1 MVIKKKV
8 NSKQT
13 KVNRSKKEKD
23 YSDNSKVSQS
33 AVNRKSTPVTLK
45 NKTVNLDNSEVN
57 LKKNKEDYHKNTI
70 VNQSEIETKA
80 LALTTK
86 AKHDFIELSEM
97 KPILKEI
104 IDWYEAKHK
113 NVIERPSLVI
123 DTRKFKSKPVTKSF
137 KMYPEIV
144 KKLDDFKKSYPQYQI
159 MDIVTAALT
168 EFFER
173 YAR

>member
-1 MVIKKKV
+1 MIIKKKV

-13 KVNRSKKEKD
+13 KVNRSKKEKV

-33 AVNRKSTPVTLK
+33 AVNHKSTLVTLK
-45 NKTVNLDNSEVN
+45 NKTVNQDNSEVN
-57 LKKNKEDYHKNTI
+57 SKKNKEGYHKDTI
-70 VNQSEIETKA
+70 VNQPELETKA

-97 KPILKEI
+97 KPMLKEI
-104 IDWYEAKHK
+104 IDWYETKHK

>member
-1 MVIKKKV
+1 MITKKKV

-13 KVNRSKKEKD
+13 KVNQPKKEKV
-23 YSDNSKVSQS
+23 YSDKPK
-33 AVNRKSTPVTLK
+33 VNRKSTPVTLK
-45 NKTVNLDNSEVN
+45 NKTVNQDSSEVN
-57 LKKNKEDYHKNTI
+57 LKKNNEVYHKGTI
-70 VNQSEIETKA
+70 VNQPEPETKA
-80 LALTTK
+80 LALTAK

>member
-13 KVNRSKKEKD
+13 KVNRSKKEKV

>member
-1 MVIKKKV
+1 MIIKKKV

-13 KVNRSKKEKD
+13 KVNRSKKEKV

-33 AVNRKSTPVTLK
+33 AVNRKSTPVTSK

-57 LKKNKEDYHKNTI
+57 PKKNKEDYRKDTI
-70 VNQSEIETKA
+70 VNQPEIETKA

-97 KPILKEI
+97 KPMLKEI

-168 EFFER
+168 EFFDK

>member
-1 MVIKKKV
+1 MIIKKKV

-13 KVNRSKKEKD
+13 KVNRSKKEKV

-45 NKTVNLDNSEVN
+45 NKTVNQDNSEVN
-57 LKKNKEDYHKNTI
+57 PKKNKEGYHKDTI
-70 VNQSEIETKA
+70 VNQPEIETKA
-80 LALTTK
+80 LALTAK

-97 KPILKEI
+97 KPMLKEI
-104 IDWYEAKHK
+104 IDWYETKHK

>member
-1 MVIKKKV
+1 MIIKKKV

-13 KVNRSKKEKD
+13 KVNRSKKEKV

-33 AVNRKSTPVTLK
+33 AINRKSTPVTLK

-57 LKKNKEDYHKNTI
+57 PKRNKEDYHKDTI

>member
-1 MVIKKKV
+1 MITKKKV

-13 KVNRSKKEKD
+13 KVNQPKKEKV
-23 YSDNSKVSQS
+23 YSDKPKVNQA

-45 NKTVNLDNSEVN
+45 NKTVNQDSSEVN
-57 LKKNKEDYHKNTI
+57 LKKNNEVYHKGTI
-70 VNQSEIETKA
+70 VNQPEPETKA
-80 LALTTK
+80 LALTAK

-123 DTRKFKSKPVTKSF
+123 DTRKFKSKPITKSF

>member
-1 MVIKKKV
+1 MIIKKKV

-13 KVNRSKKEKD
+13 KVNRSKKEKV

-33 AVNRKSTPVTLK
+33 AINRKSTPVTLK

-57 LKKNKEDYHKNTI
+57 PKKNKEDYHKDTK
-70 VNQSEIETKA
+70 VNQPELETKA

-86 AKHDFIELSEM
+86 ARHDFIELSEM

>member
-13 KVNRSKKEKD
+13 KVNRSKKEKV

-113 NVIERPSLVI
+113 NVIERTSLVI

>member
-13 KVNRSKKEKD
+13 KVNRSKKEKV

-33 AVNRKSTPVTLK
+33 AINRKSTPVTLK

-57 LKKNKEDYHKNTI
+57 PKRNKEDYHKDTK
-70 VNQSEIETKA
+70 VNQPELETKA

>member
-1 MVIKKKV
+1 MIIKKKV

-13 KVNRSKKEKD
+13 KVNRSKKEKV
-23 YSDNSKVSQS
+23 YYDNSKVSQS
-33 AVNRKSTPVTLK
+33 AINRKSTPVTLK

-57 LKKNKEDYHKNTI
+57 PKRNKEDYHKDTI

-86 AKHDFIELSEM
+86 ARHDFIELSEM

>member
-13 KVNRSKKEKD
+13 KVNRSKIEKV

-57 LKKNKEDYHKNTI
+57 LKKNKEDYHKDTK
-70 VNQSEIETKA
+70 VNQPELETKA

>member
-13 KVNRSKKEKD
+13 KVNRSKKEKV

-57 LKKNKEDYHKNTI
+57 PKRNKEDYHKDTK
-70 VNQSEIETKA
+70 VNQPELETKA

-86 AKHDFIELSEM
+86 ARHDFIELSEM

>member
-13 KVNRSKKEKD
+13 KVNRSKKEKV

-33 AVNRKSTPVTLK
+33 TVNRKNTPVTLK

-57 LKKNKEDYHKNTI
+57 LKKNKEDYHKDTI
-70 VNQSEIETKA
+70 VNQPELETKA

>member
-1 MVIKKKV
+1 MIIKKKV

-13 KVNRSKKEKD
+13 KVNCSKKEKV

-45 NKTVNLDNSEVN
+45 NKTVNQDNSEVN
-57 LKKNKEDYHKNTI
+57 LKKNKEGYHKDTI
-70 VNQSEIETKA
+70 VNPPELETKA

-97 KPILKEI
+97 KPMLKEI
-104 IDWYEAKHK
+104 IDWYETKHK

>member
-13 KVNRSKKEKD
+13 KVNRSKIEKV

-57 LKKNKEDYHKNTI
+57 LKKNKEDYHKDTK
-70 VNQSEIETKA
+70 VNQPELETKA

-86 AKHDFIELSEM
+86 ARHDFIELSEM

>member
-1 MVIKKKV
+1 MIIKKKV

-13 KVNRSKKEKD
+13 KVNRSKKEKV

-33 AVNRKSTPVTLK
+33 AINRKSTPVTLK

-57 LKKNKEDYHKNTI
+57 PKRNKEDYHKDTI

-86 AKHDFIELSEM
+86 ARHDFIELSEM

>member
-13 KVNRSKKEKD
+13 KVNRSKIEKV

-33 AVNRKSTPVTLK
+33 AINRKSTPVTLK

-57 LKKNKEDYHKNTI
+57 PKRNKEDYHKDTI

-86 AKHDFIELSEM
+86 ARHDFIELSEM

>member
-1 MVIKKKV
+1 MINKKKV

-13 KVNRSKKEKD
+13 KVNQSKKEKV
-23 YSDNSKVSQS
+23 YSDKSKVIRS

-45 NKTVNLDNSEVN
+45 NKTVNQDNSEVN
-57 LKKNKEDYHKNTI
+57 QKKNKEVYPKDTI
-70 VNQSEIETKA
+70 VNQPEIETKA
-80 LALTTK
+80 LALTAK

-97 KPILKEI
+97 KPMLKEI

>member
-1 MVIKKKV
+1 MITKKKV

-13 KVNRSKKEKD
+13 QVNHQKKKEVYSGKSKVNRST
-23 YSDNSKVSQS
+23 
-33 AVNRKSTPVTLK
+33 VNHKSTPVILK
-45 NKTVNLDNSEVN
+45 NKTVNQDNSEVN
-57 LKKNKEDYHKNTI
+57 RKKNKEDYHKHTI
-70 VNQSEIETKA
+70 VNQPEIETKA
-80 LALTTK
+80 IALTTK
-86 AKHDFIELSEM
+86 AKQDFIELSEM
-97 KPILKEI
+97 KPVLKEI

-168 EFFER
+168 EFFEK

>member
-13 KVNRSKKEKD
+13 KVNRSKKEKV

-33 AVNRKSTPVTLK
+33 TVNRKNTPITLK

-57 LKKNKEDYHKNTI
+57 LKKNKEDYHKDTK
-70 VNQSEIETKA
+70 VNQPELETKA

>member
-13 KVNRSKKEKD
+13 KVNRSKKEKV

-33 AVNRKSTPVTLK
+33 AINRKSTPVTLK

-57 LKKNKEDYHKNTI
+57 PKRNKEDYHKDTI

-86 AKHDFIELSEM
+86 ARHDFIELSEM

>member
-1 MVIKKKV
+1 MITKKKV

-13 KVNRSKKEKD
+13 KVNQSKKEKV
-23 YSDNSKVSQS
+23 YSDKSKVIRS

-45 NKTVNLDNSEVN
+45 NKTVNHDNSEVN
-57 LKKNKEDYHKNTI
+57 QKKNKEVYPKDTI
-70 VNQSEIETKA
+70 VNQPEIETKA
-80 LALTTK
+80 LALTAK

-97 KPILKEI
+97 KPMLKEI

>member
-13 KVNRSKKEKD
+13 KVNRSKKEKV

-57 LKKNKEDYHKNTI
+57 LKKNKEDYHKDTK
-70 VNQSEIETKA
+70 VNQPELETKA

>member
-8 NSKQT
+8 DSKHTRVNQLKKEKVYSSVA
-13 KVNRSKKEKD
+13 KVNRS
-23 YSDNSKVSQS
+23 
-33 AVNRKSTPVTLK
+33 A
-45 NKTVNLDNSEVN
+45 VN
-57 LKKNKEDYHKNTI
+57 LKTTPVNPKSKSVNRNNTEVNHNKIKEVYHKDTT
-70 VNQSEIETKA
+70 VNQPEIETRA

-86 AKHDFIELSEM
+86 VKHDFIELSGM
-97 KPILKEI
+97 KPMLKEI
-104 IDWYEAKHK
+104 IDWYETKHK
-113 NVIERPSLVI
+113 NVIERPTLVI

-144 KKLDDFKKSYPQYQI
+144 KKLDEFKENYPQYQV

-168 EFFER
+168 EFFDR